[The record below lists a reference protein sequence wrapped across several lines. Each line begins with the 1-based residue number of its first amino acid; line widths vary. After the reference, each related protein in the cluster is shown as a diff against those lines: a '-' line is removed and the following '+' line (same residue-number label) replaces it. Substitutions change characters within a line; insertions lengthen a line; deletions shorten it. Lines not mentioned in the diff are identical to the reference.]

1 MAGEIVVG
9 YDGGE
14 GSKAALDEAIAL
26 SKDLGAPLVVA
37 FGFFPNLPERQA
49 RDYMEALKEL
59 GEKETEEAM
68 TRARDGGV
76 EAEAVTVPKTAA
88 EGLSELADE
97 RDARLIVVGSHGER
111 PLAGALLGST
121 PHKLLHIS
129 HKPVLVARV
138 PGS

>member
-14 GSKAALDEAIAL
+14 GAEAALGEAIAL
-26 SKDLGAPLVVA
+26 AKDLGTGLVLG
-37 FGFFPNLPERQA
+37 FGFFPSLPERQA
-49 RDYMEALKEL
+49 RDYIDALQEF
-59 GEKETEEAM
+59 GEKATGEAVE
-68 TRARDGGV
+68 RAKQAGV
-76 EAEAVTVPKTAA
+76 EAEAVVVAKRPA
-88 EGLSELADE
+88 EGLAELADE
-97 RDARLIVVGSHGER
+97 RDARMVVVGSHGER

>member
-14 GSKAALDEAIAL
+14 GAQSALSEAIAL
-26 SKDLGAPLVVA
+26 AQDLGAGVVLG

-49 RDYMEALKEL
+49 RDYVDAVREF
-59 GEKETEEAM
+59 GEKATREAVE
-68 TRARDGGV
+68 RVKGEGV
-76 EAEAVTVPKTAA
+76 EAEAVLVNKPPA
-88 EGLSELADE
+88 EGLAELADE
-97 RDARLIVVGSHGER
+97 RDARMIVVGSHGER
-111 PLAGALLGST
+111 PIAGALLGST